1 MRGAKMNVLDIIRD
15 RIRILYKTNPN
26 IHVNVT
32 LKRTHKTKLNNL
44 AVVIKGVY
52 PHMFQVEDSSEGVA
66 KLYMHSYTDIVTKEV
81 EILELSDI
89 TSQNVDQK

>member
-1 MRGAKMNVLDIIRD
+1 MNMNILDTIKD
-15 RIRILYKTNPN
+15 RIHILYKTNPN

-32 LKRTHKTKLNNL
+32 LKRPHKTKLNNL

-66 KLYMHSYTDIVTKEV
+66 KLHMHSYTDIVTKEV
-81 EILELSDI
+81 EILELSDL
-89 TSQNVDQK
+89 TFQNNAHK

>member
-1 MRGAKMNVLDIIRD
+1 MSVLDIIRD

-32 LKRTHKTKLNNL
+32 LKRPYKTKLNNL

-66 KLYMHSYTDIVTKEV
+66 KLHMHSYTDIVTKEV

>member
-1 MRGAKMNVLDIIRD
+1 MNVLDIIRD

-32 LKRTHKTKLNNL
+32 LKRPHKTKLNNL

-66 KLYMHSYTDIVTKEV
+66 KLHMHSYTDIVTKEV

>member
-1 MRGAKMNVLDIIRD
+1 
-15 RIRILYKTNPN
+15 
-26 IHVNVT
+26 
-32 LKRTHKTKLNNL
+32 
-44 AVVIKGVY
+44 
-52 PHMFQVEDSSEGVA
+52 MFQVEDSSEGGA

>member
-1 MRGAKMNVLDIIRD
+1 MNVLDIIRD

-32 LKRTHKTKLNNL
+32 LKRPHKTKLNNL

-52 PHMFQVEDSSEGVA
+52 PHMFQVEDSSEGGA

>member
-1 MRGAKMNVLDIIRD
+1 MSVLDIIRD

-32 LKRTHKTKLNNL
+32 LKRPHKTKLNNL

-89 TSQNVDQK
+89 TSQNVDQKKE

>member
-1 MRGAKMNVLDIIRD
+1 MSVLDIIRD

-32 LKRTHKTKLNNL
+32 LKRPHKTKLNNL

>member
-1 MRGAKMNVLDIIRD
+1 MNMNMNILDTIRD
-15 RIRILYKTNPN
+15 RIHILYKTNPN

-32 LKRTHKTKLNNL
+32 LKRPYKTKLNNL

-52 PHMFQVEDSSEGVA
+52 PHMFQVEDNSEGVV

-89 TSQNVDQK
+89 TSQKDDHK

>member
-1 MRGAKMNVLDIIRD
+1 MNVLDIIRD

-32 LKRTHKTKLNNL
+32 LKRPYKTKLNNL

-66 KLYMHSYTDIVTKEV
+66 KLHMHSYTEIVTKEV